1 MRAATGEHAAE
12 RPAFAAFWRVYPN
25 PAKNG
30 RKEDAAWAEWV
41 RLADRN
47 PSAELAV
54 PLWCA
59 LTTLLDQWPKPWA
72 PGVNPLKSHAKFLRE
87 RAFENREI
95 FPDRRIYALVKR
107 YLAGE
112 GTLEALGAE
121 LGMTKQRFAYHV
133 RRYQKELGLPPESFQ
148 MSEAARRKFCSMRR
162 RGNEAAPDAPLKIR
176 TWQAFKFARFVR
188 ETDPEKLSAREL
200 FHVAALVSAIAKTEY
215 KFKSALGK
223 LEKMNLERNPE
234 KSLSSVESY
243 CRPASESDDSKKKE
257 IKQLELFDEES
268 GLS

>member
-1 MRAATGEHAAE
+1 MKKDSRYEAAYA
-12 RPAFAAFWRVYPN
+12 
-25 PAKNG
+25 
-30 RKEDAAWAEWV
+30 
-41 RLADRN
+41 
-47 PSAELAV
+47 SAE
-54 PLWCA
+54 
-59 LTTLLDQWPKPWA
+59 
-72 PGVNPLKSHAKFLRE
+72 AKAWVESMSPEERE
-87 RAFENREI
+87 RARSAGLLAPEYDKQERWRERTDVDALPRRLAPRTEAPDLEEIAVEAFESI

-148 MSEAARRKFCSMRR
+148 MSEAARRKFCSMRS

-200 FHVAALVSAIAKTEY
+200 FHVAALVRAIAKTED
-215 KFKSALGK
+215 KFKNALGK
-223 LEKMNLERNPE
+223 LEKMNLELNPE
-234 KSLSSVESY
+234 KSLSAVESY
-243 CRPASESDDSKKKE
+243 CRPASESDDAKKKE